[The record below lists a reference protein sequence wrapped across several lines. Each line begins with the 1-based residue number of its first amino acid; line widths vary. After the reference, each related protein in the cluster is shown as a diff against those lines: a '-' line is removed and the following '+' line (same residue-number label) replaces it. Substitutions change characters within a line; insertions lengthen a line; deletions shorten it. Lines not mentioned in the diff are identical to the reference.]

1 MKEYYILKTL
11 ANNKGFSILG
21 DSKVYGPMLFP
32 NLYPNVG
39 FKKYINEHR
48 KELYDY
54 LFYETLD
61 KAKKAL
67 ENLVYCLGE
76 EFDTITDNYIENGN
90 YCLSIEEL
98 ETL

>member
-21 DSKVYGPMLFP
+21 DSKIYSPMLFS

-39 FKKYINEHR
+39 FKKYVNEHR
-48 KELYDY
+48 TELSDY

-61 KAKKAL
+61 KAIKAL
-67 ENLVYCLGE
+67 ENFVYCSNE
-76 EFDTITDNYIENGN
+76 EFNTIESDYVENGN
-90 YCLSIEEL
+90 YSLSIEEL